1 MIGSDNL
8 TSAPAIEPSV
18 SEARDGRPE
27 DGNGGFGIGHLCCLD
42 RASSPEVHA
51 DEDSLLIDWA
61 SRSRRCARWRRPL
74 RNSPQACSD
83 QAFFL
88 DDLTA
93 AFFVVLRL
101 VADFL
106 GVSADLAVL
115 AAFFFAFFLGGP
127 AAARAAN
134 KSSAS

>member
-1 MIGSDNL
+1 MVRKME
-8 TSAPAIEPSV
+8 TA
-18 SEARDGRPE
+18 
-27 DGNGGFGIGHLCCLD
+27 
-42 RASSPEVHA
+42 
-51 DEDSLLIDWA
+51 A
-61 SRSRRCARWRRPL
+61 SRL
-74 RNSPQACSD
+74 PQACSD

-106 GVSADLAVL
+106 GASAALAVL

-134 KSSAS
+134 KSSASWKVSSSTAVPFGSDAFVSPSVTYGP